1 MKSSGPSGGP
11 KRGPRRRP
19 IGPRLALGAL
29 LAVLALGAGHAVL
42 WRIMAG
48 QLEAGLATWVE
59 IRRAQGWRV
68 EHAPPVRGGW
78 PFSATL
84 SLGAVRLEGGAAT
97 LPGGVAL
104 EAERVV
110 LRVTLPRL
118 NQLRVEMP
126 GAQRLRLDGAEWRFA
141 ADELV
146 ALVPLEADTPPREAV
161 VLAGR
166 LRLATP
172 AGPMEVASLRF
183 SAAATA
189 TATDDEAALQL
200 SLEAAAIDLPMP
212 PGAANP
218 VFGRR
223 IESLAAEAALSG
235 PVPPGRVPA
244 RRAEAW
250 RDGGGS
256 FELSR
261 LAVQWGPAQVAAAAT
276 LALDEAL
283 QPMGAGS
290 LRVTGANEAL
300 QALADAGL
308 VGRRAAG
315 TARIMLP
322 LMARPNAAGATEIE
336 VPVTLEDRTLALA
349 RIPVLRVQPWIWP
362 AAEPRR

>member
-1 MKSSGPSGGP
+1 MELKTSAPPGGT
-11 KRGPRRRP
+11 RRRRP
-19 IGPRLALGAL
+19 LGPRLALGAL
-29 LAVLALGAGHAVL
+29 LAVVALAAGHAVL

-68 EHAPPVRGGW
+68 DFAPPVRGGW

-84 SLGAVRLEGGAAT
+84 TLGSVQLQGGTAT

-126 GAQRLRLDGAEWRFA
+126 GAQRLRLDATEWRFA
-141 ADELV
+141 ADDLV
-146 ALVPLEADTPPREAV
+146 ALVPLEADTPPREAL
-161 VLAGR
+161 VLADH

-183 SAAATA
+183 SAAASS
-189 TATDDEAALQL
+189 TATDDEPALQL
-200 SLEAAAIDLPMP
+200 GLAAAEIDLPMP
-212 PGAANP
+212 PGAGNGS
-218 VFGRR
+218 FGRR
-223 IESLAAEAALSG
+223 IESLAADAALSG
-235 PVPPGRVPA
+235 PVPPGRVPVQ
-244 RRAEAW
+244 RAEAW

-256 FELSR
+256 LELSR
-261 LAVQWGPAQVAAAAT
+261 LALRWGPAQVEAAAT

-290 LRVTGANEAL
+290 LRLTGAMEAL

-322 LMARPNAAGATEIE
+322 LMARPSATGATEIE

-349 RIPVLRVQPWIWP
+349 RIPVLRLQPWIWP
-362 AAEPRR
+362 VAAPGP